1 MRALK
6 CTISLSVLK
15 ENKNKT
21 ENNSKIIM
29 EKSIDNFKKKSKL
42 IETIERYNLSR
53 VSRVIR

>member
-6 CTISLSVLK
+6 CTMNVSVLK
-15 ENKNKT
+15 ENKNKI
-21 ENNSKIIM
+21 ENNSKLIM
-29 EKSIDNFKKKSKL
+29 EKSIDNARKKSKL

>member
-6 CTISLSVLK
+6 CTMNVSVLK
-15 ENKNKT
+15 ENKNKI
-21 ENNSKIIM
+21 ENHSKLIM
-29 EKSIDNFKKKSKL
+29 EKSIDNARKKSKL